1 MPAAEPTANH
11 PGDDM
16 KYKISKAEYE
26 ALDAAMQALYKAMGD
41 DFVLTVEGLPAGGED
56 LEGLKR
62 QNQTLLDE
70 AKEAKRLRREAEEKR
85 EQQERDA
92 AKQRGDFEQLYA
104 SSEQALAAERTRLAE
119 LTASIER
126 RDLTSAASKIATG
139 IADGENAEILAEF
152 VQRRLKIVEG
162 EVKVT
167 DAAGN
172 LTIAS
177 LEDLA
182 KEFQQAPRYASL
194 VRGSQAN
201 GGGAAGGKG
210 GGATK
215 TWDQMTGM
223 ERVELRRTNPAEHA
237 RMKAAA
243 EAK

>member
-1 MPAAEPTANH
+1 
-11 PGDDM
+11 M

-41 DFVLTVEGLPAGGED
+41 EFVLSVEGFPTGSDD
-56 LEGLKR
+56 LEGLR
-62 QNQTLLDE
+62 NQVQTLLTE
-70 AKEAKRLRREAEEKR
+70 KKEEKR
-85 EQQERDA
+85 KRDA
-92 AKQRGDFEQLYA
+92 AEAEQRRLQEESQRANGEYEQLYT
-104 SSEQALAAERTRLAE
+104 SSQQALEQERTRLAE
-119 LTASIER
+119 LTANIER
-126 RDLTSAASKIATG
+126 RDLTSAASKVSSS

-162 EVKVT
+162 QVKVT
-167 DAAGN
+167 DASGN
-172 LTIAS
+172 LTIAT

-194 VRGSQAN
+194 VRGTQAN

>member
-1 MPAAEPTANH
+1 
-11 PGDDM
+11 M
-16 KYKISKAEYE
+16 KYLIDKAAFD
-26 ALDAAMQALYKAMGD
+26 ALEPSLQALYKAQGED
-41 DFVLTVEGLPAGGED
+41 YVLAVEGLPTGGGD

-62 QNQTLLDE
+62 QNQILLDE
-70 AKEAKRLRREAEEKR
+70 AKEAKRLKR
-85 EQQERDA
+85 ESDEKLTKEQLDA
-92 AKQRGDFEQLYA
+92 AKARGDFEQLYA

-119 LTASIER
+119 LTSSIER

-162 EVKVT
+162 QVKVT

-172 LTIAS
+172 LTIAT
-177 LEDLA
+177 LDDLA
-182 KEFQQAPRYASL
+182 KEFQQAPRYAAL